1 MRENIPRLPL
11 TLHEDAFYEFF
22 VPYRHSESSDNIW
35 GGHGLE
41 TYGEDLNLILRLDEN
56 YVWTVADGGD
66 DNNQWIM
73 PNIHF
78 VNRVCYLVTEIPHN
92 GLPIEFRI
100 PHPMSSLTPL
110 GLKRQVNKL
119 NHTLSWWNNASKTER
134 DFACGIV

>member
-1 MRENIPRLPL
+1 MRAKIPSVPFA
-11 TLHEDAFYEFF
+11 LHEDAFYEFF
-22 VPYRHSESSDNIW
+22 VPYRHPESHDNIW

-41 TYGEDLNLILRLDEN
+41 TYGEDLALVFRLDEN
-56 YVWTVADGGD
+56 FVWTVLDGCEGVH
-66 DNNQWIM
+66 QWIV

-92 GLPIEFRI
+92 GLPIEFRV
-100 PHPMSSLTPL
+100 PRTFSSLTPL

-119 NHTLSWWNNASKTER
+119 NNTLAWWNGASKSER

>member
-1 MRENIPRLPL
+1 MREKIPSLPL

-22 VPYRHSESSDNIW
+22 VPYRHPESSDDIW

-41 TYGEDLNLILRLDEN
+41 TYGEDLKLALRLDEN
-56 YVWTVADGGD
+56 YVWTVVDGD
-66 DNNQWIM
+66 KHQWIT

-100 PHPMSSLTPL
+100 PHPMTSLTPL
-110 GLKRQVNKL
+110 GLKRQMNKL
-119 NHTLSWWNNASKTER
+119 NYTLSWWVNASKTEK
-134 DFACGIV
+134 DFACGIA